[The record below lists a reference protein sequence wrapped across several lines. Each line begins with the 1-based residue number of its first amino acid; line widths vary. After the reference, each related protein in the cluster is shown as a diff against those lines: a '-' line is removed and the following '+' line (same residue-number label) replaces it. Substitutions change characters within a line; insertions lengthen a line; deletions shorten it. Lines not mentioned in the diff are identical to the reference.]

1 MKQGKANRVLP
12 RECAGHSKHP
22 LPKTQEK
29 SLHMDITRWSILKS
43 NGLYSLQ
50 LKMEKLYTV
59 SKKEDQE
66 LTVTQ
71 IMNSLLS
78 NSDLKKAGKTS
89 RPFRYALN
97 QIPYDYMVEVT
108 NRSKGLELIERVPEE
123 L

>member
-97 QIPYDYMVEVT
+97 QIPYDY
-108 NRSKGLELIERVPEE
+108 KGIDR
-123 L
+123 